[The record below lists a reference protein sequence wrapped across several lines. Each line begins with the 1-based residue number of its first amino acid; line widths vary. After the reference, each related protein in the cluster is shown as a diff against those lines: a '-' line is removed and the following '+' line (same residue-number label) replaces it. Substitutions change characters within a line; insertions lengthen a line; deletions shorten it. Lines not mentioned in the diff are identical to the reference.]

1 MECVCVD
8 GSIHIIAILMMYDIV
23 YIWIKLI
30 KVGNKTTQSRFLFV
44 LTYITWTLYTN
55 YVQYVVL

>member
-1 MECVCVD
+1 MCVCRWEYTYNCYT
-8 GSIHIIAILMMYDIV
+8 LMMYDIV